1 MNEQRDTLRA
11 TFESAADLYDSARP
25 EYPAQLFKDLIAIAA
40 LEPGDCLLEIGCG
53 TGKASRPLLEEGFGV
68 VCVELGEALARQ
80 ARRNLAGFPF
90 EVHVAPFEEWD
101 GERGAF
107 DLVFAATGWHWLD
120 PAVRYRKAH
129 GFLRPGG
136 HLAFWSA
143 LHAFPPGFDPFFTE
157 IQKVY
162 DAIGENWEGDWPP
175 PAPRQIPDDREEIE
189 QSGLF
194 EDVQV
199 RRYVWDRLYTA
210 DEYLALLETF
220 SGHISMD
227 AAKREHL
234 YAEIRRRLGERDEP
248 RVRRH
253 WYAILHVA
261 RRASAPANG

>member
-1 MNEQRDTLRA
+1 MTEERHTLRA
-11 TFESAADLYDSARP
+11 TFDSTAELYDAARP
-25 EYPAQLFKDLIAIAA
+25 EYPPRLFADLIALAS
-40 LEPGDCLLEIGCG
+40 LEPGDRLLEIGCG
-53 TGKASRPLLEEGFGV
+53 TGKASRPLLEAGFTV

-90 EVHVAPFEEWD
+90 EVQVAPFEEWE

-129 GFLRPGG
+129 ELLRPGG

-143 LHAFPPGFDPFFTE
+143 LHAFPAGFDPFFAE
-157 IQKVY
+157 IQDVY
-162 DAIGENWEGDWPP
+162 DEIGEQWEGDWPP
-175 PAPRQIPDDREEIE
+175 PTPEQVADDREEVE
-189 QSGLF
+189 RTGLF

-210 DEYLALLETF
+210 DEYVALLETF
-220 SGHISMD
+220 SGHIAMD
-227 AAKREHL
+227 AARRDHL
-234 YAEIRRRLGERDEP
+234 YAEIRRRVGERDDP

-253 WYAILHVA
+253 WYAILHIA
-261 RRASAPANG
+261 RRASG

>member
-1 MNEQRDTLRA
+1 MNERRHSLRA
-11 TFESAADLYDSARP
+11 TFDSTAELYDSARP
-25 EYPAQLFKDLIAIAA
+25 EYPLRLFADLIAIAS
-40 LEPGDCLLEIGCG
+40 LEPGDRLLEIGCG
-53 TGKASRPLLEEGFGV
+53 TGKASRPFLEDGFTV
-68 VCVELGEALARQ
+68 VCVELGEALARH

-90 EVHVAPFEEWD
+90 EVHVAPFEKWE
-101 GERGAF
+101 GERRAF

-129 GFLRPGG
+129 QLLRPGG

-143 LHAFPPGFDPFFTE
+143 LHAFPAGFDPFFGD
-157 IQKVY
+157 IQDVY
-162 DAIGENWEGDWPP
+162 DAIGEGREGDWPP
-175 PAPRQIPDDREEIE
+175 PPPEQIPDDREEIE
-189 QSGLF
+189 RSGLF

-210 DEYLALLETF
+210 DEYVALLETF

-227 AAKREHL
+227 VGKREHL
-234 YAEIRRRLGERDEP
+234 YAEIRRRLDERDDP

-261 RRASAPANG
+261 RRASAPATG